1 VTVTPNDDHP
11 EFIGFGAKEYDD
23 PAHLDFL
30 AKSLLDA
37 AHDLTPKDWLTF
49 EKVPAWAFTWRML
62 KPWLKLC
69 NEEAVSATI
78 ETDGILTLCNGAA
91 RGRFKGDPTAEEWR
105 HECKELE
112 GHLTTAL
119 LNQTVT
125 QCKVDTWLA
134 KAVAN
139 PNKEYRAEL
148 CKAYGDIATDGA
160 RIHFD
165 SALDPVQEES
175 QKIREAWAGFT
186 RRALLSDSS
195 FTANVKGLQRLVKGA
210 KAVNKDEIRLRVNGK
225 IEVSATSEETGDYAN
240 SLTCYHFGKREL
252 DILINPRFVLDALG
266 GMKGEVSGTIA
277 LKEDVKYLYISDG
290 QHSAAIA
297 ARKGITP

>member
-23 PAHLDFL
+23 PRFDFL
-30 AKSLLDA
+30 AESLLDA

-49 EKVPAWAFTWRML
+49 EKVSAWAFCWRVMR
-62 KPWLKLC
+62 PWLKLC

-91 RGRFKGDPTAEEWR
+91 RGRFKGDPN
-105 HECKELE
+105 ECKELE
-112 GHLTTAL
+112 GHLTTVL

>member
-1 VTVTPNDDHP
+1 MTVTPNDDHP

-49 EKVPAWAFTWRML
+49 EKVSAWAFCWRVM
-62 KPWLKLC
+62 KPWVQLC
-69 NEEAVSATI
+69 NKEAVSATI
-78 ETDGILTLCNGAA
+78 ESNGVLILCNGSA
-91 RGRFKGDPTAEEWR
+91 RALFKGVPTSSEPNGR
-105 HECKELE
+105 
-112 GHLTTAL
+112 LTTVL
-119 LNQTVT
+119 LNRCVT
-125 QCKVDTWLA
+125 NAKTDPWIV